1 MALSELRDQVFFVA
15 WIAFEFEL
23 KVLAD
28 LEFNDKVFPVHTYIV
43 LYHLGVLVK
52 FEEIGRQKI

>member
-1 MALSELRDQVFFVA
+1 MSDQRRWTCFVA